1 MWSYI
6 IDGLLIAIIVIS
18 AIIGIAKGLFDSVLS
33 LVGTGIALGVSVF
46 AAKYLSGF
54 LNSIINI
61 EQFVLDKLDGS
72 NEGFVEFFSG
82 KFKYSN
88 VEVAKFAVW
97 VITVIVIFLII
108 KLALLILSKLFES
121 VVKNSPTISGINR
134 VLGLIFGTLKGAL
147 TVAILLGLSSML
159 AQVPVIGSTITDKI
173 EDTKITNTVYKYV
186 DDFVETQLTKE
197 KIDGIISKIVTENTP
212 AETPAESE

>member
-1 MWSYI
+1 MWGII
-6 IDGLLIAIIVIS
+6 IDVILIAIIVIS
-18 AIIGIAKGLFDSVLS
+18 AIIGIVKGFVDSVLG
-33 LVGTGIALGVSVF
+33 LIGTGLALAVAVF
-46 AAKYLSGF
+46 TAKYLSNT
-54 LNSIINI
+54 LNNLLKI
-61 EQFVLDKLDGS
+61 EDWVLGKLDKSGETVKLFGGKIEYA
-72 NEGFVEFFSG
+72 NE
-82 KFKYSN
+82 
-88 VEVAKFAVW
+88 EVAKFAVW

-134 VLGLIFGTLKGAL
+134 VLGMIFGALKGGL
-147 TVAILLGLSSML
+147 TVVILLGLSSML
-159 AQVPVIGSTITDKI
+159 AQVPVIGSTITEKI
-173 EDTKITNTVYKYV
+173 DDTKITNTVYKYV